1 MHSETRGAM
10 LVFAVF
16 ILACAVILFGDY
28 LH

>member
-16 ILACAVILFGDY
+16 ILACAAILAGDY